1 MVNDKNT
8 VKKHIVNRKLLLQQ
22 KRHNHIIARL
32 KDKKRQAEL
41 ADTDKQIQD
50 LKKESWKSSS
60 KLSTKCVSKIN
71 KHLILSTKIRK
82 QNKKKQ
88 TQLPTNDFIAEQIMD
103 YYLSLQQQVKR
114 LMEKRAK
121 KTKIVNKNKYKN
133 KNSKQTKYV
142 ETKKAKK
149 FQFKPQ
155 KVRFQRKTTANDD
168 ILQEMLISL
177 YNKQNK
183 DNKYFGDKPTNNVES
198 AINKGDLSHN
208 KLKPIQDKKN
218 YNRKTEDIVNT
229 STYKSPNQFEYD
241 SDDKYDD
248 IKLIQIN
255 NSDIEPTR
263 QKEFIVKNS

>member
-22 KRHNHIIARL
+22 KRYNHIIARFN
-32 KDKKRQAEL
+32 DKKRQEEL

-50 LKKESWKSSS
+50 LKKESW

-103 YYLSLQQQVKR
+103 YYLSPQQRVKR
-114 LMEKRAK
+114 WIEKRVK
-121 KTKIVNKNKYKN
+121 KTKMVNKNKYKN
-133 KNSKQTKYV
+133 KNSQQTKYV

-149 FQFKPQ
+149 FKFKPKKVSFQQ
-155 KVRFQRKTTANDD
+155 KTKANDD
-168 ILQEMLISL
+168 ILQKMLISL

-198 AINKGDLSHN
+198 AINKGDLS
-208 KLKPIQDKKN
+208 LKPIQNKKT
-218 YNRKTEDIVNT
+218 YERKTEDIVNT
-229 STYKSPNQFEYD
+229 SIYKSPHSFEYD

-263 QKEFIVKNS
+263 QKELL